1 MPEVN
6 CPHCASRAVRVGLI
20 HGYKF
25 YCSRCGWNH
34 EIVRGELSSAIRVS
48 FFLVALGVIFAVV
61 VRVKNPDEEWAWA
74 GILLAFSG
82 LPIYYAIS
90 SFQQMRKL
98 TSLSFQPSPD
108 QSRTFAVSEM
118 SSSGVPTKTIA
129 FKEKEFPELAVLP
142 RPRKLKMTWKGRFY
156 VIFALVVLSLFTV
169 YGLPALWGAFNNPHA
184 VQGRNWSLIT
194 SLAVIYGYSFVFFRN
209 RFRERQLLA
218 NGELASGYVTAQ
230 NSGGYTQSIQYCFKL
245 SGGRLVF
252 GRCND
257 ASRSLYEG
265 MTVPVF
271 YDPENSARS
280 IPLDCSLTK
289 IA

>member
-1 MPEVN
+1 MPKVK
-6 CPHCASRAVRVGLI
+6 CPQCASQAARVSLI
-20 HGYKF
+20 AGYKF

-34 EIVRGELSSAIRVS
+34 ELVRGELLSTIKVS
-48 FFLVALGVIFAVV
+48 LVLVAFALVLAAV
-61 VRVKNPDEEWAWA
+61 SRVRKPSEGWAWA

-82 LPIYYAIS
+82 LPIYYALS
-90 SFQQMRKL
+90 ALQQMRKL
-98 TSLSFQPSPD
+98 RSLSFQPATD
-108 QSRTFAVSEM
+108 QSRTFTVSEM

-129 FKEKEFPELAVLP
+129 FKEKEFPELVVVP

-156 VIFALVVLSLFTV
+156 VLFALVVVSLFTV
-169 YGLPALWGAFNNPHA
+169 YGLPALWSAFNNPHA
-184 VQGRNWSLIT
+184 AQGRNWSLVAP
-194 SLAVIYGYSFVFFRN
+194 LAVIYGYSFVFFRN

-230 NSGGYTQSIQYCFKL
+230 NNGRYTQSIQYCFKL
-245 SGGRLVF
+245 SGGRLAF
-252 GRCND
+252 GRCTD

-271 YDPENSARS
+271 YDPDNSARS

>member
-1 MPEVN
+1 MD
-6 CPHCASRAVRVGLI
+6 
-20 HGYKF
+20 GYKF

-34 EIVRGELSSAIRVS
+34 ELVREELLSTIKVS
-48 FFLVALGVIFAVV
+48 LVVVALALVLAAVSR
-61 VRVKNPDEEWAWA
+61 VRNPSEGWTWA

-82 LPIYYAIS
+82 LPIYYALS
-90 SFQQMRKL
+90 AFQQMSKL
-98 TSLSFQPSPD
+98 RSLSFQPATNR
-108 QSRTFAVSEM
+108 SRTFAVSEM

-142 RPRKLKMTWKGRFY
+142 RPRKLKMPWKGRFS
-156 VIFALVVLSLFTV
+156 VVFAMIVVSLFTV
-169 YGLPALWGAFNNPHA
+169 YGLPALWRAFNNPHA
-184 VQGRNWSLIT
+184 AQGRKWSLVAP
-194 SLAVIYGYSFVFFRN
+194 LAVIYGYSFVFFRN

-218 NGELASGYVTAQ
+218 NGELACGYVTAQ
-230 NSGGYTQSIQYCFKL
+230 NNGRYSQSIQYCFKL
-245 SGGRLVF
+245 SGGRLAF

-271 YDPENSARS
+271 YDPDDSARS